1 MIFFKEPQK
10 NSYLTSVTRS
20 VPLTRWGLRTGRFS
34 GPYLQASGTQACPDM
49 LCRAQ
54 IFGGEY
60 MERGYASVCVS
71 VCLREIV
78 LIWNIIFFLKW

>member
-10 NSYLTSVTRS
+10 KLLSHLSNQVCPFNSVRS
-20 VPLTRWGLRTGRFS
+20 KDGTLQWPLPAGLRYTSLSRHVVH
-34 GPYLQASGTQACPDM
+34 
-49 LCRAQ
+49 
-54 IFGGEY
+54 FGGEY

-78 LIWNIIFFLKW
+78 LI